1 MQRWIR
7 TTRRHVPHC
16 RHRGK
21 ATPAGTLPFDNVPP
35 RHQLI
40 RNTDEETSM
49 TEQANRSSGSRLPLS
64 PEADRVFRTGNR
76 RHAYLAARAAG
87 HDDPAR
93 MT

>member
-1 MQRWIR
+1 
-7 TTRRHVPHC
+7 
-16 RHRGK
+16 
-21 ATPAGTLPFDNVPP
+21 
-35 RHQLI
+35 
-40 RNTDEETSM
+40 M

-93 MT
+93 MPR